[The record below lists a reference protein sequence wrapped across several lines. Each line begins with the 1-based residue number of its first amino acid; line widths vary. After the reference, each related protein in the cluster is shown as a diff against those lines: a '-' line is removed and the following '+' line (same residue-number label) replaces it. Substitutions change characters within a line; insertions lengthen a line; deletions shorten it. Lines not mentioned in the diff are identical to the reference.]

1 MANNEFSQNFTNLL
15 DKSMTYYDNYM
26 VIEDLNYDL
35 LCENKGK
42 TLSELMELFAMF
54 SKFIVSRFVLL
65 PGMSD
70 LIKESI
76 PPPCTSRSRLSIL
89 YPCTSKRL
97 SLKVESNLVS
107 DRVIEDLNYD
117 LLCENKGK
125 TLSEL
130 MELFDLTNLVKEATC
145 LMKN

>member
-1 MANNEFSQNFTNLL
+1 LLLTFEIGTFTFERSSFNATTSKFFSQNFTNLL

-42 TLSELMELFAMF
+42 TLSELMELF
-54 SKFIVSRFVLL
+54 
-65 PGMSD
+65 GMSD

-107 DRVIEDLNYD
+107 DRKNRSTI
-117 LLCENKGK
+117 
-125 TLSEL
+125 LS
-130 MELFDLTNLVKEATC
+130 FN
-145 LMKN
+145 N